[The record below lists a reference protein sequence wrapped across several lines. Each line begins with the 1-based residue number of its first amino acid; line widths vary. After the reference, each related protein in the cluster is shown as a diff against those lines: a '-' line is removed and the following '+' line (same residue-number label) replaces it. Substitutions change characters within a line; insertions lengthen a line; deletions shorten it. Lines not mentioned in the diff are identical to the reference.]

1 MEGFSF
7 LRRTLAMKTATKA
20 LVTVLAVLAMNS
32 AMSAEPAAEQVELK
46 DGSTLFLHPDG
57 TGRMVDQH
65 GKPMSMADGVEMEA
79 ADGRVILMQNKRIW
93 VRYGPPGKGSSV
105 PKID

>member
-1 MEGFSF
+1 
-7 LRRTLAMKTATKA
+7 MKTATKV
-20 LVTVLAVLAMNS
+20 LVTGVAVLAMNS
-32 AMSAEPAAEQVELK
+32 AMSAEPAAEQVTLK

-65 GKPMSMADGVEMEA
+65 GKPMSMADGMEMET

-93 VRYGPPGKGSSV
+93 VRYGPPGKGSAV
-105 PKID
+105 QKTD